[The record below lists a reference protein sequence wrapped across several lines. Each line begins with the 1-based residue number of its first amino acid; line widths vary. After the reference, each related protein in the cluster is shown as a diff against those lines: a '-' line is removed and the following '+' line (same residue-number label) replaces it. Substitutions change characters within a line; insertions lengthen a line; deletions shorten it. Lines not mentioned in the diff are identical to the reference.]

1 VRPARPIRACTSK
14 TVSTRCASSVVSV
27 DAKATSWLS
36 RSGDVGAR
44 RAAAARLHR
53 QDEAAGGGRNAAR
66 AVRCCRLIVV
76 FGRRRENAPHPVSTR
91 LRGVDVP
98 RR

>member
-44 RAAAARLHR
+44 RALARLHR

-66 AVRCCRLIVV
+66 AVRCCRLMVM
-76 FGRRRENAPHPVSTR
+76 FDRRRENAPQPGGNRV
-91 LRGVDVP
+91 RGVDV
-98 RR
+98 RRR